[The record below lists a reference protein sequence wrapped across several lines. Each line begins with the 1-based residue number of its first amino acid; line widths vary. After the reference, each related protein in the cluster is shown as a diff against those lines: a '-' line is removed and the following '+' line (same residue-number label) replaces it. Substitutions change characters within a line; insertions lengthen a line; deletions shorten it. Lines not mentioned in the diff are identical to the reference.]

1 MLEKHAQERGEPLNY
16 KTSIVDLMKAIGQDS
31 SLDARKKLAGELGY
45 TGDTNDSATMN
56 IWLHEQTMEQAD
68 ERLTRRLAIAG
79 PSYRIGTAGRFRL
92 GAGRFNVPR
101 FPKRIRTPI
110 MLDTPSAQVPALS
123 LADEARDPDAF
134 AAAFGGSFER
144 FGFAVIAD
152 HGIPQGLIERAWK
165 LTEEFFALPVE
176 EKQRYY
182 DAALGGQRG
191 YTPFKTEIAKDAKHV
206 DLKEFWHVGRDLP
219 EGHPAA
225 DDMMPNVW
233 PSRPAEFKEALTVRN
248 PLAITGLVVLVL
260 AVLAAVLAPWLA
272 PHEPTDTHLS
282 NAFAPPGTAG
292 YVLGTDDLGRDVLS
306 RIMFGLRASLH
317 VGLLAVATS
326 LVIGVPLGLMA
337 GYFRAIDALISRLT
351 DLVLAF
357 PFLILAVGLA
367 AIRGA
372 SLGNAAIAIGIAQ
385 IPGVIRIVRSE
396 TLRLKSLDFVS
407 AAIVEGAGDP
417 WVLGRHILPN
427 AASVIIVQATVA
439 IPAAIL
445 GEAVLS
451 FLGLG
456 IQPPSPQPRH
466 DAVRRAAVRIPR
478 TVGRGVAPGLAI
490 MLLTLAFNIVG
501 DSLRDA
507 IDPKAS
513 RR

>member
-1 MLEKHAQERGEPLNY
+1 MA
-16 KTSIVDLMKAIGQDS
+16 V
-31 SLDARKKLAGELGY
+31 
-45 TGDTNDSATMN
+45 
-56 IWLHEQTMEQAD
+56 AD
-68 ERLTRRLAIAG
+68 VTVT
-79 PSYRIGTAGRFRL
+79 TAG
-92 GAGRFNVPR
+92 
-101 FPKRIRTPI
+101 
-110 MLDTPSAQVPALS
+110 TPSRRRKVLRRM
-123 LADEARDPDAF
+123 L
-134 AAAFGGSFER
+134 
-144 FGFAVIAD
+144 
-152 HGIPQGLIERAWK
+152 
-165 LTEEFFALPVE
+165 
-176 EKQRYY
+176 
-182 DAALGGQRG
+182 
-191 YTPFKTEIAKDAKHV
+191 
-206 DLKEFWHVGRDLP
+206 
-219 EGHPAA
+219 
-225 DDMMPNVW
+225 
-233 PSRPAEFKEALTVRN
+233 RN
-248 PLAITGLVVLVL
+248 PLAITGLIVL
-260 AVLAAVLAPWLA
+260 ATAILTAVFANWLA
-272 PHEPTDTHLS
+272 PHEPTQTHLDR
-282 NAFAPPGTAG
+282 AFAPPGTVG
-292 YVLGTDDLGRDVLS
+292 YLLGTDDLGRDVLS

-396 TLRLKSLDFVS
+396 TLRLKSLDFVA
-407 AAIVEGAGDP
+407 AAIVEGASDL

-439 IPAAIL
+439 LPAAIL

-456 IQPPSPQPRH
+456 IQPPAPSLGTMLS
-466 DAVRRAAVRIPR
+466 DAQQFASRAPWAAVM
-478 TVGRGVAPGLAI
+478 PGLAI

-507 IDPKAS
+507 VDPKAS

>member
-1 MLEKHAQERGEPLNY
+1 
-16 KTSIVDLMKAIGQDS
+16 
-31 SLDARKKLAGELGY
+31 
-45 TGDTNDSATMN
+45 MN
-56 IWLHEQTMEQAD
+56 S
-68 ERLTRRLAIAG
+68 RVVRRIL
-79 PSYRIGTAGRFRL
+79 
-92 GAGRFNVPR
+92 
-101 FPKRIRTPI
+101 
-110 MLDTPSAQVPALS
+110 
-123 LADEARDPDAF
+123 
-134 AAAFGGSFER
+134 
-144 FGFAVIAD
+144 
-152 HGIPQGLIERAWK
+152 
-165 LTEEFFALPVE
+165 
-176 EKQRYY
+176 
-182 DAALGGQRG
+182 
-191 YTPFKTEIAKDAKHV
+191 
-206 DLKEFWHVGRDLP
+206 
-219 EGHPAA
+219 
-225 DDMMPNVW
+225 
-233 PSRPAEFKEALTVRN
+233 RN

-260 AVLAAVLAPWLA
+260 AIVLAVFANLLAPY
-272 PHEPTDTHLS
+272 EPTQTQLGQ
-282 NAFAPPGTAG
+282 AFAPPGTAG
-292 YVLGTDDLGRDVLS
+292 HLLGTDDLGRDVVS

-326 LVIGVPLGLMA
+326 LVIGVPLGLVA

-396 TLRLKSLDFVS
+396 TLRLKSLDFVA
-407 AAIVEGAGDP
+407 AAIVEGASDA

-456 IQPPSPQPRH
+456 IQPPAPSLGTMLS
-466 DAVRRAAVRIPR
+466 DAQQFAARAPWAAVM
-478 TVGRGVAPGLAI
+478 PGLAI
-490 MLLTLAFNIVG
+490 MMLTLAFNIVG

-507 IDPKAS
+507 LDPKAS

>member
-1 MLEKHAQERGEPLNY
+1 M
-16 KTSIVDLMKAIGQDS
+16 
-31 SLDARKKLAGELGY
+31 
-45 TGDTNDSATMN
+45 
-56 IWLHEQTMEQAD
+56 
-68 ERLTRRLAIAG
+68 AIADTT
-79 PSYRIGTAGRFRL
+79 IATAPPTSRR
-92 GAGRFNVPR
+92 RKVVR
-101 FPKRIRTPI
+101 R
-110 MLDTPSAQVPALS
+110 ML
-123 LADEARDPDAF
+123 
-134 AAAFGGSFER
+134 
-144 FGFAVIAD
+144 
-152 HGIPQGLIERAWK
+152 
-165 LTEEFFALPVE
+165 
-176 EKQRYY
+176 
-182 DAALGGQRG
+182 
-191 YTPFKTEIAKDAKHV
+191 
-206 DLKEFWHVGRDLP
+206 
-219 EGHPAA
+219 
-225 DDMMPNVW
+225 
-233 PSRPAEFKEALTVRN
+233 RN
-248 PLAITGLVVLVL
+248 PLAIAGLVVLAV
-260 AVLAAVLAPWLA
+260 AVLAAVFAPWLA
-272 PHEPTDTHLS
+272 PQEPTLTHLDQ
-282 NAFAPPGTAG
+282 AFAPPGTAG
-292 YVLGTDDLGRDVLS
+292 HLLGTDDLGRDVLS

-326 LVIGVPLGLMA
+326 LLIGVPLGLMA
-337 GYFRAIDALISRLT
+337 GYFRAIDALISRFT

-396 TLRLKSLDFVS
+396 TLRLKSLDFVA
-407 AAIVEGAGDP
+407 AAIVDGAGDI

-456 IQPPSPQPRH
+456 IQPPAPSLGTMLS
-466 DAVRRAAVRIPR
+466 DAQQFATRAPWAAVMP
-478 TVGRGVAPGLAI
+478 GVAI

-507 IDPKAS
+507 LDPKAS

>member
-1 MLEKHAQERGEPLNY
+1 M
-16 KTSIVDLMKAIGQDS
+16 AITDV
-31 SLDARKKLAGELGY
+31 
-45 TGDTNDSATMN
+45 TV
-56 IWLHEQTMEQAD
+56 
-68 ERLTRRLAIAG
+68 
-79 PSYRIGTAGRFRL
+79 TAG
-92 GAGRFNVPR
+92 
-101 FPKRIRTPI
+101 TPLRSNRRKVVRR
-110 MLDTPSAQVPALS
+110 ML
-123 LADEARDPDAF
+123 
-134 AAAFGGSFER
+134 
-144 FGFAVIAD
+144 
-152 HGIPQGLIERAWK
+152 
-165 LTEEFFALPVE
+165 
-176 EKQRYY
+176 
-182 DAALGGQRG
+182 
-191 YTPFKTEIAKDAKHV
+191 
-206 DLKEFWHVGRDLP
+206 
-219 EGHPAA
+219 
-225 DDMMPNVW
+225 
-233 PSRPAEFKEALTVRN
+233 RN
-248 PLAITGLVVLVL
+248 PLAITGLVVLGIAVIL
-260 AVLAAVLAPWLA
+260 AVFAPWLA
-272 PHEPTDTHLS
+272 PHEPTQTHLDR
-282 NAFAPPGTAG
+282 AFAPPGTPG
-292 YVLGTDDLGRDVLS
+292 YLLGTDDLGRDVLA

-317 VGLLAVATS
+317 VGVLAVATS

-337 GYFRAIDALISRLT
+337 GYFRAIDALISRIT

-396 TLRLKSLDFVS
+396 TLRLKSLDFVA
-407 AAIVEGAGDP
+407 AAIVEGASDA

-456 IQPPSPQPRH
+456 IQPPAPSLGTMLS
-466 DAVRRAAVRIPR
+466 DAQQFAAQAPWAAVM
-478 TVGRGVAPGLAI
+478 PGLAI

-507 IDPKAS
+507 LDPKAS